1 MERPLNDQERAE
13 YRQALRTMQE
23 RTEAFDRLMDR
34 HAPDLARV
42 MVALSELTEQRILI
56 DQLIAWVHGA
66 DMLPKL
72 TPGAQAI
79 LAKKGTTDE
88 PF

>member
-1 MERPLNDQERAE
+1 MTDPEV
-13 YRQALRTMQE
+13 RQALQQMQE
-23 RTEAFDRLMDR
+23 RTEALDTLMDR

-42 MVALSELTEQRILI
+42 MVALTELTEQRVLI
-56 DQLIAWVHGA
+56 DQLIAWAHGA

-79 LAKKGTTDE
+79 KCKKGTTSE

>member
-1 MERPLNDQERAE
+1 MTDQER
-13 YRQALRTMQE
+13 RDFQQALRAMQE

-42 MVALSELTEQRILI
+42 MVALTELTEQRVLI

-66 DMLPKL
+66 DALPKL
-72 TPGAQAI
+72 TAGAQAI
-79 LAKKGTTDE
+79 KCRKGTTND

>member
-1 MERPLNDQERAE
+1 MTDQERAE

-23 RTEAFDRLMDR
+23 RTEGLERLTDQ
-34 HAPDLARV
+34 HAANMAKVL
-42 MVALSELTEQRILI
+42 VALTELTEQRILI
-56 DQLIAWVHGA
+56 DELIAWVHGA

-79 LAKKGTTDE
+79 KAKKGTTSD